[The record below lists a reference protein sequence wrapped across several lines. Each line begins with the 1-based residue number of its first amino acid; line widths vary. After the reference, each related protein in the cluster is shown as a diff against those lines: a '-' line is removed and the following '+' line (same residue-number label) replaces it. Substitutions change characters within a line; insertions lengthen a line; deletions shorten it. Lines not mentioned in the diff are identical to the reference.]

1 MRLDYAALFFATPS
15 PCLVLD
21 SDLIIVDANR
31 AYLLATVRTREDL
44 VDRFVFDA
52 FPDNPGDPDA
62 EGVPSLASSFR
73 RVLDTRKPDSL
84 APQRYDI
91 PLVDS
96 PGQFE
101 ERWWSTT
108 NTPVFSP
115 TGEVAWILHR
125 VEDVTAFLQDIRRRG
140 PDRLREA
147 GMEAELY
154 GRSRELQ
161 RVNEELRQAHARERQ
176 VAVALQEAM
185 LHVPDLD
192 KHQDIAVRYLP
203 AVGSLNVCGDWYDVV
218 DLAHGIFALAV
229 GDVVGHGL
237 QAATVMGMLRSALSA
252 ATRAVDG
259 PAKALEVLGLYARSV
274 EGAVATTAAVVTIDT
289 SRCLMTYSCAGHPP
303 PILMR
308 PDGSWKRSTR
318 RPTPHWAPAPPTL
331 PAHRR
336 AAPTPPA
343 PCSSS
348 TRTDSWSDG
357 ARTSTSDWTGSRV
370 PCPTTG
376 NSARSAWPMP
386 CWANSTSA
394 AGRPTTSRWSSS
406 GCDRRGPGAVGRP
419 GDQSS
424 EGGGR
429 NAARRMRS
437 PTGFMP
443 SAFASSAWTAY
454 TSVRDRFLVAAMM
467 VL

>member
-21 SDLIIVDANR
+21 PDLIIVDANR
-31 AYLLATVRTREDL
+31 AYLRATVRTREDL

-73 RVLDTRKPDSL
+73 RVLETSKPDSL

-274 EGAVATTAAVVTIDT
+274 EGAVATTAAVVTVDT

-308 PDGSWKRSTR
+308 PDGSWEALDQATD
-318 RPTPHWAPAPPTL
+318 PPL
-331 PAHRR
+331 
-336 AAPTPPA
+336 
-343 PCSSS
+343 
-348 TRTDSWSDG
+348 G
-357 ARTSTSDWTGSRV
+357 ARPSHV
-370 PCPTTG
+370 P
-376 NSARSAWPMP
+376 
-386 CWANSTSA
+386 
-394 AGRPTTSRWSSS
+394 RPQTSRPYTP
-406 GCDRRGPGAVGRP
+406 GAMLVLYTDGLVERRGEDIDVGLDRLAGALSHHRQLGAERLADAVLREL
-419 GDQSS
+419 DVS
-424 EGGGR
+424 GG
-429 NAARRMRS
+429 AADDI
-437 PTGFMP
+437 
-443 SAFASSAWTAY
+443 ALVI
-454 TSVRDRFLVAAMM
+454 VRL
-467 VL
+467 